1 MTAAPRT
8 WATLRSEAIR
18 VLTMAAHEST
28 NSADGLDF
36 ADFLAQVLASTA
48 AKVGGPGRLLARRP
62 GSWEASHIADLL
74 RGTVGEEPDAW
85 WSYRTQ
91 PLVITLNV
99 AELIEKGDYHPRLLG
114 LADAIDTV
122 GLRYTSADPDD
133 DAVLDA
139 WDAEIEQ
146 LIHRYQAEYQHYA
159 DRFTVIATAVG
170 AALIPPVDVHVVVDA
185 DPHSP
190 WWDSSAITNPAA
202 DDSDEL
208 AVAIWLA
215 TQDTAA
221 LPNVDVQLGAAAGEA
236 ARAMG
241 GAGSRTIRSRLS
253 VMPPTLER
261 GRLV

>member
-18 VLTMAAHEST
+18 VLTTAAHEST
-28 NSADGLDF
+28 NSPDGLDF

-48 AKVGGPGRLLARRP
+48 ANVGGPGRLLARRP

-133 DAVLDA
+133 DTVLDA
-139 WDAEIEQ
+139 WDSEIEQ
-146 LIHRYQAEYQHYA
+146 LIQRYQAEYQHYA
-159 DRFTVIATAVG
+159 ERFTVLATAVG
-170 AALIPPVDVHVVVDA
+170 AALVPPVGVHVVVDT

-190 WWDSSAITNPAA
+190 WWDSSTITNPT
-202 DDSDEL
+202 DGDSDEL
-208 AVAIWLA
+208 AVAIWCTTHDIA
-215 TQDTAA
+215 S
-221 LPNVDVQLGAAAGEA
+221 LPNVDIRLRPTPSEDEEALG
-236 ARAMG
+236 
-241 GAGSRTIRSRLS
+241 SVTNRTNRSLPDVTPSIS
-253 VMPPTLER
+253 VR
-261 GRLV
+261 GRFA